1 MSTQYN
7 FNIPLDKP
15 YDPLNAVSL
24 GVTLFNNVAKWNLDV
39 RTGILKLSNDRG
51 FEEAIGRLT
60 KTAIRCSL
68 TVMPSGIPYFVIE
81 YNDETKALFSYNLV
95 EQSLISHSVNLDH
108 LRDVSIIY
116 NKALCRSGLVVT
128 GIGVDGIYRGT
139 LINDVLVIK
148 NINPLS
154 DTSKLSIHRFGL
166 DTLNR
171 LVTEIAEST

>member
-24 GVTLFNNVAKWNLDV
+24 GVTLFNNVAKWLLDV
-39 RTGILKLSNDRG
+39 RTGVL
-51 FEEAIGRLT
+51 
-60 KTAIRCSL
+60 IRCSL
-68 TVMPSGIPYFVIE
+68 AVMHTGIPFFVVE
-81 YNDETKALFSYNLV
+81 FNDSTKSLFSYNPTQQ
-95 EQSLISHSVNLDH
+95 ELISHSVSLDH
-108 LRDVSIIY
+108 LRDVSILY

-128 GIGVDGIYRGT
+128 GIGDDGIYRGT
-139 LINDVLVIK
+139 LINNVLVMK